1 MATENNNAERL
12 ENEDKLRENGEEN
25 TAEVVEAL
33 RRQISELQSRFRAEL
48 MAKDNEIRRVKVDS
62 AVDAALIAAGA
73 KNVIAARALIT
84 GLDEAELAEDGTVKG
99 LEEKISAVKRS
110 DGYLFEQRGGKVT
123 MRGAKPGE
131 SGYDGVD
138 GNVDISRMT
147 YSQLAEFIKK
157 NPSAKL
163 EL

>member
-1 MATENNNAERL
+1 MVTENNNAERL

-33 RRQISELQSRFRAEL
+33 KKQISELQSKFQAEF
-48 MAKDNEIRRVKVDS
+48 AEKDDEIRKVKVDA
-62 AVDAALIAAGA
+62 AVDMALIAAGA
-73 KNVIAARALIT
+73 KNVVAARALIT
-84 GLDEAELAEDGTVKG
+84 GTDELELSADGTVKG

-138 GNVDISRMT
+138 GSVDISKMT

-157 NPSAKL
+157 NPSVKINL
-163 EL
+163 